1 MPLANV
7 EARTTRID
15 CPNCAKTAEAEIQK
29 LSGVAGA
36 RVDLLNAKVF
46 YAFDTEKID
55 AETLRTKIESLGHFK
70 FVAEGAKQNSDT
82 LLSRSVGWSLAVAVA
97 LYIVGAILHFGF
109 KQELAGTISF
119 YLATMAGGWDI
130 LRRAILG
137 IRHKRLDINALMSIA
152 IIGAIVIGDLHEAVV
167 VVVLFGLANLLESYS
182 LWRLSK
188 TLGSLEEVSSEQAL
202 LRRGNDIVAV
212 PPGALVKG
220 DRIILKE
227 GMRIPADGI
236 VVAGSSFIDMAS
248 LTGESQPRPV
258 IVGDPAFAG
267 SLNLDGYLEVEVTSP
282 ADDSRMAKILKLI
295 GDASTRKAQIERF
308 VDRFAKVYTP
318 IVVALALIV
327 AIAPPLLFAASFG
340 DWIYKALVFLVI
352 SCPCALVIST
362 PVAVTTALAAA
373 SRMQAVFKGGDALE
387 RLARIKTMA
396 FDKTGTLTTGELA
409 LESIKNSSSLEETAL
424 IQIAASLEQISLHPI
439 ARALTSAC
447 SDRGLSL
454 LKVDQPK
461 SIPGIGVEGTIN
473 GKLYNIGTS
482 STNGLA
488 GGHAIDLVENNRTIA
503 TFTFSDQLRSEAAA
517 VIGDLRANGIS
528 KIGMLSGDTQH
539 NAERL
544 AKGLGLDFIHG
555 NLLPD
560 QKYQKLSSLGNG
572 VAMVGDG
579 INDVVALSGSDVSIS
594 ISRFGN
600 DIPAQHSDIILFGNN
615 LEALP
620 KLVRLGRRTLSTIK
634 TNIAFAFAIKI
645 IFLGLAAAGYANIW
659 MAVVADM
666 GASLIVISNSMRLL
680 R

>member
-29 LSGVAGA
+29 LAGVAGA
-36 RVDLLNAKVF
+36 RIDLLNAKVF
-46 YAFDTEKID
+46 YAFDTEKTD
-55 AETLRTKIESLGHFK
+55 GETLRAKIEGLGHFK
-70 FVAEGAKQNSDT
+70 FVADGAAKNSDA
-82 LLSRSVGWSLAVAVA
+82 LLSRSVGWSLAGAVT
-97 LYIVGAILHFGF
+97 LYIVGAILHFGLQ
-109 KQELAGTISF
+109 QELAGTVSF
-119 YLATMAGGWDI
+119 YLATIVGGWDI
-130 LRRAILG
+130 LRRAIVG
-137 IRHKRLDINALMSIA
+137 VRHKRLDINVLMSIA
-152 IIGAIVIGDLHEAVV
+152 IFGAIIIGDLHEAVV

-188 TLGSLEEVSSEQAL
+188 TLGSLEGVSSEQAL

-212 PPGALVKG
+212 PPSALVKG
-220 DRIILKE
+220 DRIVLKE
-227 GMRIPADGI
+227 GMRIPADGV
-236 VVAGSSFIDMAS
+236 VVAGSSSIDMAS

-258 IVGDPAFAG
+258 TVGSQAFAG
-267 SLNLDGYLEVEVTSP
+267 SLNLDGYLEVEVTAP
-282 ADDSRMAKILKLI
+282 ADDSRMAKILKMI
-295 GDASTRKAQIERF
+295 GEASARKARVERF
-308 VDRFAKVYTP
+308 VDRFAKIYTP
-318 IVVALALIV
+318 IVVALAVVV
-327 AIAPPLLFAASFG
+327 AVAPPLFFDASFS

-373 SRMQAVFKGGDALE
+373 SKMQAAFKGGDALE
-387 RLARIKTMA
+387 RLAGIRTIA

-409 LESIKNSSSLEETAL
+409 LVEIRNSSSLDESTL
-424 IQIAASLEQISLHPI
+424 TQIAASLEQISLHPI
-439 ARALTSAC
+439 ARALSAA
-447 SDRGLSL
+447 SHDRGLGSL
-454 LKVDQPK
+454 DVDQPK

-473 GKLYNIGTS
+473 NKHYLIAAS
-482 STNGLA
+482 STSGLNS
-488 GGHAIDLVENNRTIA
+488 GHVVDLVENNCVIA
-503 TFTFSDQLRSEAAA
+503 TFTFSDQLRSETRR
-517 VIGDLRANGIS
+517 VIEDLRTNGIS
-528 KIGMLSGDTQH
+528 KIGMLSGDSQH

-544 AKGLGLDFIHG
+544 AKGLGLDFVRG
-555 NLLPD
+555 DLLPD
-560 QKYQKLSSLGNG
+560 QKYKELSSLGDG

-579 INDVVALSGSDVSIS
+579 INDVVALSGSDVSIA

-600 DIPAQHSDIILFGNN
+600 DIPAQHSDVILFGNN
-615 LEALP
+615 LDALP

-634 TNIAFAFAIKI
+634 ANITFAFAVKI